1 MNEELARRAK
11 RYAKRQGRTFTD
23 LVADAVSEFISRPA
37 QSRPRERI
45 TLPTSGSING
55 SKFTDADYRAII
67 DRMYEEEAAH
77 IMKGLA
83 AK

>member
-11 RYAKRQGRTFTD
+11 RYAKRQGRTF
-23 LVADAVSEFISRPA
+23 VSEFISRPA